1 MTKKPAENLQNN
13 AQSTESQAQQDVNV
27 ELMLK
32 FQAGDADAFNKLVD
46 SNVNTVHA
54 MVYRFLG
61 DLSHAEDI
69 TQEVFMRVYKNADR
83 YQPTAKFSTWIY
95 RIVANL
101 CFNVMRANKK
111 KRTLSLNANDDA
123 QNRIDLP
130 DHKSASPDSGLEQTE
145 LQIAVKKA
153 LNELPDNQKL
163 AIILNKYENKSYDEI
178 ATIMSLSPQAVK
190 SLLSRA
196 RNNLKDKLEKRL

>member
-1 MTKKPAENLQNN
+1 MPQKPANNPQNTSDTDSLN
-13 AQSTESQAQQDVNV
+13 QQDVNV

-46 SNVNTVHA
+46 NNINTVHA
-54 MVYRFLG
+54 LVYRFLG
-61 DLSHAEDI
+61 NLSHAEDI

-101 CFNVMRANKK
+101 CFNVMRSNKK
-111 KRTLSLNANDDA
+111 KRALSLNASEDA

-130 DHKSASPDSGLEQTE
+130 DQKSPAPEAGLAKTE
-145 LQIAVKKA
+145 LQLAVKKA

-178 ATIMSLSPQAVK
+178 AKIMSISQQAVK